1 MITIG
6 CRRDQKKE
14 SEQYVDHL
22 FAVTGDL
29 PIKKEDAGSKGILFY
44 QKSLNSASTSAAIVV
59 ATSKAAV
66 TTAAED

>member
-1 MITIG
+1 
-6 CRRDQKKE
+6 
-14 SEQYVDHL
+14 VDHL
-22 FAVTGDL
+22 FTVTGDL
-29 PIKKEDAGSKGILFY
+29 PIKKRMPDQKGILFY